1 MLILILVII
10 AYSILAFF
18 EFRLLY
24 KQKRWNDFWT
34 NTVLGI
40 FSLTVAILLC
50 LNVMIPSPAKPIQK
64 LITSIFGK

>member
-1 MLILILVII
+1 MLILVII
-10 AYSILAFF
+10 SYSLLAFF
-18 EFRLLY
+18 EFRFLY

-34 NTVLGI
+34 NTVLSI

-50 LNVMIPSPAKPIQK
+50 LNVKIPSPAKPIQN

>member
-1 MLILILVII
+1 LLAII
-10 AYSILAFF
+10 

-50 LNVMIPSPAKPIQK
+50 LDVKLPSPAKPIEN
-64 LITSIFGK
+64 LVTSIFGK